1 MCPDTQPRRARLT
14 ADFRGDRG
22 ETGGRVDPVT
32 LEVITPVKPTFP
44 QNWGKGPGAG
54 TNRREPGPRRRSS
67 GRGCGREPPGCKSG
81 KLAGYSANWRNCRGA
96 TTATGREGQGPGEA
110 EGVSPWPGWA
120 STRPID
126 AAEMRIENKVT
137 PVGREWPVV
146 CGASEAK
153 VAAAAVSTEGAR
165 DCVRS
170 PCTRR
175 GRPRSA
181 TESAPSAPPAWA
193 IGDDDHPLRR
203 GGDDLLAQQR
213 AAAALDEAEIAVDL
227 IGAIDGKIELAAS
240 HRGSKAGCPGF
251 GLAGAWPRRSGRR

>member
-120 STRPID
+120 STRPNPNPHHERHAYRD
-126 AAEMRIENKVT
+126 KPRKPAN
-137 PVGREWPVV
+137 
-146 CGASEAK
+146 
-153 VAAAAVSTEGAR
+153 VAALTLMSIRGSLPASDRLHGAR
-165 DCVRS
+165 LGEREFS
-170 PCTRR
+170 P
-175 GRPRSA
+175 S
-181 TESAPSAPPAWA
+181 PPALMTMESRR
-193 IGDDDHPLRR
+193 LRR
-203 GGDDLLAQQR
+203 LRAGPAHG
-213 AAAALDEAEIAVDL
+213 AAA
-227 IGAIDGKIELAAS
+227 
-240 HRGSKAGCPGF
+240 
-251 GLAGAWPRRSGRR
+251 RR